1 MKLKIILLLLLSS
14 TFVSFSQVLF
24 QNKTASEITFKIK
37 NFGLN
42 VDGIFKD
49 FTISSNFNSAN
60 IEACFFNAKISVNS
74 IFTDAEGRDKHL
86 LESDYFDVE
95 KHPKIVFE
103 STAIQKT
110 INSNYLLKG
119 FLTIKGV
126 EKRVATILEVVAS
139 KSEVR
144 LLANFSLNRRDFG
157 VGSNSFVLS
166 DEVNIKMIYVA
177 TKN

>member
-1 MKLKIILLLLLSS
+1 MKLKIILLLLLSG

-49 FTISSNFNSAN
+49 FTIASNFNSAN
-60 IEACFFNAKISVNS
+60 INACFFNAEISVNS

-86 LESDYFDVE
+86 LESDYFNAE
-95 KHPKIVFE
+95 KYPKIVFE
-103 STAIQKT
+103 STAIEKT

-126 EKRVATILEVVAS
+126 EKRVETILEAVAS

>member
-1 MKLKIILLLLLSS
+1 MKLKIILLLLLSG

-60 IEACFFNAKISVNS
+60 IEACFFNAEISVNS

-86 LESDYFDVE
+86 LESDYFNAE
-95 KHPKIVFE
+95 KYPKIVFE
-103 STAIQKT
+103 STAIEKT

-126 EKRVATILEVVAS
+126 EKRVETILEVVAS

>member
-1 MKLKIILLLLLSS
+1 MKLKIILLMLLSS
-14 TFVSFSQVLF
+14 TFASFSQTLL

-42 VDGIFKD
+42 VDGVFKD

-60 IEACFFNAKISVNS
+60 IKACFFNAEISVKS
-74 IFTDAEGRDKHL
+74 IFTDSEGRDKHL
-86 LESDYFDVE
+86 LEPDYFDAE

-103 STAIQKT
+103 STT
-110 INSNYLLKG
+110 IEKAASANYLLKG

-126 EKRVATILEVVAS
+126 KKRVATTLEVIES
-139 KSEVR
+139 KLEIR
-144 LLANFSLNRRDFG
+144 LLANFSLDRRDFG

>member
-37 NFGLN
+37 NFGFN

-95 KHPKIVFE
+95 KHPKIIFE
-103 STAIQKT
+103 SIAIEKT
-110 INSNYLLKG
+110 TNSNYLLKG

-126 EKRVATILEVVAS
+126 KKRVATILEVVAS

>member
-1 MKLKIILLLLLSS
+1 MKLKIILLVLLSS
-14 TFVSFSQVLF
+14 TFAGFSQALL

-42 VDGIFKD
+42 VDGVFKD
-49 FTISSNFNSAN
+49 FTTSSNFNSAN
-60 IEACFFNAKISVNS
+60 IKACFFNAEISVNS
-74 IFTDAEGRDKHL
+74 IFTDSEGRDKHL
-86 LESDYFDVE
+86 LESDYFAAK
-95 KHPKIVFE
+95 KHSKIVFE
-103 STAIQKT
+103 STTIEKT
-110 INSNYLLKG
+110 TNSSYLLKG

-126 EKRVATILEVVAS
+126 KKRVETILEAIES
-139 KSEVR
+139 KSEVK
-144 LLANFSLNRRDFG
+144 LLVNFTLNRRDFG

>member
-1 MKLKIILLLLLSS
+1 MKLKIILLMLLSC
-14 TFVSFSQVLF
+14 TFASFSQTLL
-24 QNKTASEITFKIK
+24 QNKTASEIIFKIK

-42 VDGIFKD
+42 VDGVFKD

-60 IEACFFNAKISVNS
+60 IEACFFNAEISVKS
-74 IFTDAEGRDKHL
+74 IFTDSEGRDKHL
-86 LESDYFDVE
+86 LESDYFNAE
-95 KHPKIVFE
+95 KHPKMVFE
-103 STAIQKT
+103 STT
-110 INSNYLLKG
+110 IEKAASENYLLKG

-126 EKRVATILEVVAS
+126 KKRVATALEVIES
-139 KSEVR
+139 KSEIR

>member
-37 NFGLN
+37 NFGFN

-103 STAIQKT
+103 SIVIEKT
-110 INSNYLLKG
+110 TNSNYLLKG

-126 EKRVATILEVVAS
+126 KKRVATILEVVAS

>member
-1 MKLKIILLLLLSS
+1 MKLKIILLFLLSC
-14 TFVSFSQVLF
+14 TFASFSQTLL

-42 VDGIFKD
+42 VGGVFKD
-49 FTISSNFNSAN
+49 FTISSNFNSVN
-60 IEACFFNAKISVNS
+60 IKACFFNAEISVKS
-74 IFTDAEGRDKHL
+74 IFTDSEGRDKHL

-95 KHPKIVFE
+95 KHSKIVFE
-103 STAIQKT
+103 STTIEKT
-110 INSNYLLKG
+110 TNSNYLLKG

-126 EKRVATILEVVAS
+126 KKRVATTLDVIES
-139 KSEVR
+139 KSEIR

>member
-1 MKLKIILLLLLSS
+1 MKLKIILLLLLSC

-37 NFGLN
+37 NFGFN

-95 KHPKIVFE
+95 KHPKIIFE
-103 STAIQKT
+103 SIAIEKT
-110 INSNYLLKG
+110 TNSNYLLKG

-126 EKRVATILEVVAS
+126 KKRVATILEVVAS